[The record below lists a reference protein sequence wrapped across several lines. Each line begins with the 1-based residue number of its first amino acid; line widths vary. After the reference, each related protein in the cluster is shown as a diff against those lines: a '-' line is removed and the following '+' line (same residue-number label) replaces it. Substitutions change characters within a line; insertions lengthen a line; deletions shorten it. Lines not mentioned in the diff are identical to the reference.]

1 MQQNVDAPDGE
12 VLGADRSA
20 RKIPRGLVLLLAA
33 VGSWLVLAII
43 IAGVL
48 AAYQGFAGPL

>member
-1 MQQNVDAPDGE
+1 MQQNVDAPNGE

-33 VGSWLVLAII
+33 VGSWLVLASI
-43 IAGVL
+43 IAGL
-48 AAYQGFAGPL
+48 FAAYEGFFGPF